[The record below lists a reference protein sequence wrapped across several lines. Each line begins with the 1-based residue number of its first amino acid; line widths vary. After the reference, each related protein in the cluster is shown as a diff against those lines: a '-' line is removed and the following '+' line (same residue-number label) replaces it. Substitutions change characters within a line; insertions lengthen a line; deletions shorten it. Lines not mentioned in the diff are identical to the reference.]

1 MRKLDREGL
10 GLQRHK
16 VDQAVKTTLRTKRAI
31 STISEQRRLR
41 LAWCFG
47 GSGVVGREAAAGHF
61 VIARLV
67 LSLATSL
74 SDASND
80 STPTAA
86 LRRVY
91 KGSVIF
97 EKLRSSSRRRLRPSV

>member
-16 VDQAVKTTLRTKRAI
+16 VDQAVKMTLRTKRAI

-86 LRRVY
+86 L
-91 KGSVIF
+91 
-97 EKLRSSSRRRLRPSV
+97 